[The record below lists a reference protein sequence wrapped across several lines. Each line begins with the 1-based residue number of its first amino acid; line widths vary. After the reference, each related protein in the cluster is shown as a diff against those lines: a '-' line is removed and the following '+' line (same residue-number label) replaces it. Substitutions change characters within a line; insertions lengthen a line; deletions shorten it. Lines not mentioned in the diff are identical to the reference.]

1 MANITKKLSDFPLV
15 VSPKNRPTVEKAISE
30 YEAEKDGQSNSAII
44 SAAIKM
50 FRSYFK
56 RSSLRIKEEANLTDE
71 QIQAVND
78 ITLEEFGYARHV
90 LEDADEATEG
100 TPELNHIISVKK
112 SKFIEYEKVYI
123 VGYKANHGEQ
133 PNNLP
138 SGKNTGYEQLAYQYI
153 ECAKATKETEPTQ
166 SSLQAH
172 TEISQ
177 ATWSRAFKEQK
188 LWDFISNISFKE
200 IDLLNSE
207 INDIERAM
215 HDLKMKRDQKVE
227 EKGLLLGVNSKA
239 SDRTE
244 YFNAKQLR
252 DKEMPLLDMGLEKNM
267 AMAPS
272 IEESFDNDLELKSLS
287 KQKLLDIIVKKS
299 PTVKI
304 HDFDKFSKEQL
315 LNIAVAMYGIE

>member
-1 MANITKKLSDFPLV
+1 MANIAKKLSDFPLV
-15 VSPKNRPTVEKAISE
+15 VSPKNRSTVEKAISE
-30 YEAEKDGQSNSAII
+30 YEAEKDGPSNSLII
-44 SAAIKM
+44 SAAAKM
-50 FRSYFK
+50 FRSIFK
-56 RSSLRIKEEANLTDE
+56 KSRIRIKEEANLTDE

-78 ITLEEFGYARHV
+78 ITLEEFGYVRHV
-90 LEDADEATEG
+90 LEDADKATEG
-100 TPELNHIISVKK
+100 TPELNHIISEKK
-112 SKFIEYEKVYI
+112 SNYREYEKVFI
-123 VGYKANHGEQ
+123 VGYKANHGEH
-133 PNNLP
+133 PKSLP
-138 SGKNTGYEQLAYQYI
+138 AGKNTSYEQLAYQYI

-166 SSLQAH
+166 SALQAH
-172 TEISQ
+172 TDISQ

-215 HDLKMKRDQKVE
+215 HELKMKRDQKVE

-252 DKEMPLLDMGLEKNM
+252 DKEKPLLDAGLVKERVE
-267 AMAPS
+267 ASS
-272 IEESFDNDLELKSLS
+272 IEESFDQDLQLKSLS
-287 KQKLLDIIVKKS
+287 KQKLLDLIVKKS
-299 PTVKI
+299 PSVKI